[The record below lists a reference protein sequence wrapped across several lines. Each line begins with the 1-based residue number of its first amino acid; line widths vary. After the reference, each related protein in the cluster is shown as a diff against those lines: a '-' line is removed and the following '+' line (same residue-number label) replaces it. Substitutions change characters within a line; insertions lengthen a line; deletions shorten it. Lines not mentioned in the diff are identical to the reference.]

1 MKYHGIGY
9 PESLNIT
16 MSLLITILAA
26 LFFLFGIGLFFSSA
40 RGAFV
45 AGVVC
50 IGAGAFAYDE
60 KSLIPLAVAFA
71 LLWVMRLSGIE
82 QR

>member
-1 MKYHGIGY
+1 
-9 PESLNIT
+9 
-16 MSLLITILAA
+16 MSLLITVLAG
-26 LFFLFGIGLFFSSA
+26 LSVLFGIGLLFSSA

-60 KSLIPLAVAFA
+60 KSLIPLAIGFS
-71 LLWVMRLSGIE
+71 LLWVMRLIGIE
-82 QR
+82 KR

>member
-1 MKYHGIGY
+1 
-9 PESLNIT
+9 
-16 MSLLITILAA
+16 MSLLITVLAA
-26 LFFLFGIGLFFSSA
+26 LFVLFGIGLLFSSA

-60 KSLIPLAVAFA
+60 KSLLPLAIGFFLRRVM
-71 LLWVMRLSGIE
+71 LLFRIE